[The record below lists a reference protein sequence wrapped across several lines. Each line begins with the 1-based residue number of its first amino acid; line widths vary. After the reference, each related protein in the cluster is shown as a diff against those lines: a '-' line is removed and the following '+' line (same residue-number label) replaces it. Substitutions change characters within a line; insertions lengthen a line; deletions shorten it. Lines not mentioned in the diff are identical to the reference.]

1 MQNNKRCFVLIAG
14 YFLFGAIN
22 ANAQADSAARGNYSM
37 IMYTGGGISHY
48 SSQSGIPDYF
58 ETSLLRNGGVATFR
72 ILWHPD
78 HRLRAGVET
87 GWTTF
92 YSYTLENTNTPG
104 KLSLTAIPLLAVFS
118 MPIISRLYVYGG
130 AGIYFLTSKLEYAGT
145 VKSHDRALGWM
156 GAISYN
162 HQVSRVL
169 SASLEVKWLD
179 ASETQ
184 NAALSAQLMLAWK
197 FLEW

>member
-1 MQNNKRCFVLIAG
+1 MIAG
-14 YFLFGAIN
+14 YFFFGVIN
-22 ANAQADSAARGNYSM
+22 ANAQDDSLARGNYSM
-37 IMYTGGGISHY
+37 IIYAGGGISYY
-48 SSQSGIPDYF
+48 SSQSGIPTYF
-58 ETSLLRNGGVATFR
+58 ETSTKKEGGAATFR

-87 GWTTF
+87 GWTIF
-92 YSYTLENTNTPG
+92 YSYELENTTIPG
-104 KLSLTAIPLLAVFS
+104 KLSLTAIPLLAEFS
-118 MPIISRLYVYGG
+118 MPIVNRLYVYGG

-145 VKSHDRALGWM
+145 VISHDRALGWM
-156 GAISYN
+156 AAISYN

-169 SASLEVKWLD
+169 SASAEIKWLD

-184 NAALSAQLMLAWK
+184 NATLSAQLLLAWK